1 MKKPLHIIKS
11 WFETGDIPTEL
22 QFNDSWD
29 SFHHKDN
36 GEVIVEKTVNENGDV
51 SFTFSDGESLTIEKF
66 IPDVSKPMEY
76 IDGLVDSLR
85 RIRRNINN
93 IRRNKVDKEDGKG
106 LSDTN
111 FTQAE
116 KDKLEGLENY
126 NPPTSQPISFIE
138 GLQEVID
145 ELTQNISLK
154 VDKED
159 GKGLSDTNFT
169 QEEKDKLA
177 NINSELTIYNLSD
190 YPAFLNYTYFGKKV
204 YGVLLEVPNIQDG
217 NYIVEH
223 NLNVLTYLRIEIRE
237 NGLPLN
243 NTGQIAREDLTK
255 LVYYD
260 NAGTITLTKDT
271 IAASGYLIPENKL
284 MYVEY
289 IGLTEGVGA
298 DTVGTTP
305 IGA

>member
-1 MKKPLHIIKS
+1 MRKPLHIIKT
-11 WFETGDIPTEL
+11 WFETGDIPTES
-22 QFNDSWD
+22 QFRDTWD

-36 GEVIVEKTVNENGDV
+36 GEVIVDKSVNQKGDV
-51 SFTFSDGESLTIEKF
+51 SFKFSDGESLTIEKF

-76 IDGLVDSLR
+76 IDGLVDSLS

-106 LSDTN
+106 LSETN

-126 NPPTSQPISFIE
+126 TPLTSQPISFIE
-138 GLQEVID
+138 GLQTIIN
-145 ELTQNISLK
+145 ELNQNISLK

-159 GKGLSDTNFT
+159 GKGLSDTNFS

-177 NINSELTIYNLSD
+177 NLNPDLRVYNLSN
-190 YPAFLNYTYFGKKV
+190 ATTFLNHTYFGRKV
-204 YGVLLEVPNIQDG
+204 YGVLLEVPNSQDG
-217 NYIVEH
+217 NYIIEH

-243 NTGQIAREDLTK
+243 NTGQIAREDLAK
-255 LVYYD
+255 LVYND

-271 IAASGYLIPENKL
+271 IATSGYQILENKL
-284 MYVEY
+284 IYVEY

-305 IGA
+305 IGG